1 MRRVARRPF
10 LRGGALLAGFGALPF
25 AYTRQVLAEE
35 RSPLVADPD
44 GIMDLPAGFAYRIL
58 EQAGEA
64 MSDGYRVP
72 ALADGMGCFPQ
83 PDGNLVLMRNHELSG
98 QSSSGPYLEA
108 QPRSEHDYDAQ
119 TDGSV
124 TRLVVDGVTFER
136 RSSNLVL
143 VGTTRNCSGGTS
155 PWGWLSAEEVF
166 SEHHGYVFLCDPAAE
181 GVMPPRRITSYG
193 HFYHEAAVVD
203 PATLAAYLT
212 EDRSDGCLFRFLPDD
227 ASDPFFGRLQAL
239 AVRGRPGFST
249 SRGLVQGD
257 VLDVGW
263 VDLPD
268 PDPPDDVLR
277 RTAFGLGAASIN
289 RGEGIWCE
297 NGRIY
302 FTATAGGEAGV
313 GQVFALQPAGDRGEL
328 VLVAESD
335 GVDRLDGP
343 DCITVA
349 PWGDLIV
356 SEDSVTGRSVNHV
369 LGITPEGEHYHL
381 ARTLLGEISGLC
393 FAPGGRA
400 LFLNIFNAGLTL
412 VITGPFPGIP
422 IGEPPAAGNAGEAGV
437 GASAGADADAG
448 AGGRTGEGGA
458 PGHGGASR
466 SWPNAPGR
474 IRPGERGCS
483 TGSGRP

>member
-1 MRRVARRPF
+1 
-10 LRGGALLAGFGALPF
+10 
-25 AYTRQVLAEE
+25 
-35 RSPLVADPD
+35 
-44 GIMDLPAGFAYRIL
+44 
-58 EQAGEA
+58 
-64 MSDGYRVP
+64 
-72 ALADGMGCFPQ
+72 
-83 PDGNLVLMRNHELSG
+83 
-98 QSSSGPYLEA
+98 
-108 QPRSEHDYDAQ
+108 
-119 TDGSV
+119 
-124 TRLVVDGVTFER
+124 
-136 RSSNLVL
+136 
-143 VGTTRNCSGGTS
+143 
-155 PWGWLSAEEVF
+155 
-166 SEHHGYVFLCDPAAE
+166 
-181 GVMPPRRITSYG
+181 
-193 HFYHEAAVVD
+193 
-203 PATLAAYLT
+203 
-212 EDRSDGCLFRFLPDD
+212 
-227 ASDPFFGRLQAL
+227 
-239 AVRGRPGFST
+239 
-249 SRGLVQGD
+249 

-268 PDPPDDVLR
+268 PDPLDDVLR
-277 RTAFGLGAASIN
+277 RTALGLGAASIN

-313 GQVFALQPAGDRGEL
+313 GQVFALQPAGDGGEL

-335 GVDRLDGP
+335 GVDTLDGP

-369 LGITPEGEHYHL
+369 LGITPEGDNYHL

-412 VITGPFPGIP
+412 VITGPFPGTP
-422 IGEPPAAGNAGEAGV
+422 LGEAPAAGNAGEAGV
-437 GASAGADADAG
+437 GAGANGGADDGAGSDGGAGADDGAG

-458 PGHGGASR
+458 PGRGGASQ

-483 TGSGRP
+483 TGTGRP